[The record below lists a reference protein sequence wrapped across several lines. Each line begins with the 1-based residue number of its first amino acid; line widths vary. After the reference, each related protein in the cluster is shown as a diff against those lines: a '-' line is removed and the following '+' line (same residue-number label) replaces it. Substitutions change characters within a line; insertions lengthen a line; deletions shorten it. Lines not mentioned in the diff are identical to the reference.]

1 MQGKFCIAR
10 IITIP
15 EIKRGAMNL
24 TAGKKTMIKGGW
36 IIAFNGKEHALL
48 RDGVIVVEGNT
59 VIHVGKDYSQ
69 PVDKV
74 IDASSYVI
82 SPGFISVHAHM
93 MNSPLN
99 KSFFE
104 DTGSRQFGMSALY
117 DYGAV
122 DSAATEDDF
131 RLCGEFSAAEMMKT
145 GTTTV
150 VELNRQNAEIAHKI
164 IGDSGMRGYV
174 VPAFKSGA
182 WYTPDGKKVHYK
194 WNEEAGMKGLEY
206 AVDFIGKVKNTYDG
220 RIDSMLSPYQIDT
233 CTPELFAAAKEQA
246 EKLGVRLQVHAAQ
259 SLVEFREIMERYGMT
274 PIEWLH
280 DLGILNDNLIIGHC
294 IFITGHSSVAYPGDR
309 DLELLAESKAYVAHC
324 PWVFA
329 RRSIILESLSR
340 YLKLG
345 IPVAMGTDTF
355 PQDLINEMRI
365 AAVASKI
372 YDHDTV
378 TATARQVFDAA
389 TLTGAKALNRDDLG
403 KIAKGAKADMVFFKA
418 DTLRMSP
425 LRDPIKNIVYNASGE
440 DVDKVMVD
448 GKFVVENGKAVNLDE
463 ERIVSQFQKALD
475 RLWPQA
481 EKYDRA
487 GRSME
492 DLSPMSIP
500 EWQE

>member
-1 MQGKFCIAR
+1 MD
-10 IITIP
+10 
-15 EIKRGAMNL
+15 L
-24 TAGKKTMIKGGW
+24 TSGKKVMIKGGW

-48 RDGVIVVEGNT
+48 RNGVIVVEGNSI
-59 VIHVGKDYSQ
+59 VHVGKEYSL

-74 IDASSYVI
+74 IDASSHVI

-150 VELNRQNAEIAHKI
+150 VELNRQNSEIAHTI
-164 IGDSGMRGYV
+164 IGESGMRGYV
-174 VPAFKSGA
+174 VPAFKSGS

-194 WNEEAGMKGLEY
+194 WDEEAGMKGLKY
-206 AVDFIGKVKNTYDG
+206 AVDFIDKVKGTYEG

-233 CTPELFAAAKEQA
+233 CTPELFVAAKEQA
-246 EKLGVRLQVHAAQ
+246 EKLGVRLQTHASQ
-259 SLVEFREIMERYGMT
+259 SLVEFREIMERYGKT

-280 DLGILNDNLIIGHC
+280 DLGVLNDNLIIGHC
-294 IFITGHSSVAYPGDR
+294 IFISGHSSVGYPGDS
-309 DLELLAESKAYVAHC
+309 DLELLASSGAYVAHC

-340 YLKLG
+340 YLKAG

-355 PQDLINEMRI
+355 PQDLINEMKI

-372 YDHDTV
+372 YDQDTAS
-378 TATARQVFDAA
+378 ATARQVFDAA
-389 TLTGAKALNRDDLG
+389 TITGAKALNRTDLG
-403 KIAKGAKADMVFFKA
+403 RIAAGAKADMVFFKT

-440 DVDKVMVD
+440 DVDKVMID
-448 GKFVVENGKAVNLDE
+448 GKFVVEDGRTVHLDE
-463 ERIVSQFQKALD
+463 EKLAGEFQMTLE

-481 EKYDRA
+481 QKYDRA

-492 DLSPMSIP
+492 ELSPLSIP
-500 EWQE
+500 EWEE